1 MEGRPRHSN
10 IGSEKYTL
18 GHYVNEYNKMTL
30 RFNEFISECCV
41 FRYTVLVLLILNAFN
56 KIKCLVT
63 YKCLS

>member
-30 RFNEFISECCV
+30 YGLTNLFQNV
-41 FRYTVLVLLILNAFN
+41 AFLD
-56 KIKCLVT
+56 IQ
-63 YKCLS
+63 S